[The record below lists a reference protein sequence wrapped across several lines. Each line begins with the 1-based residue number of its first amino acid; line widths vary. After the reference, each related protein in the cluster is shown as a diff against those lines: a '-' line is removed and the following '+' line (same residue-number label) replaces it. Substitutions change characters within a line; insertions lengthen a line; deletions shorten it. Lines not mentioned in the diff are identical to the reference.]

1 MSKGP
6 RAAETVPTLGRA
18 RHSWDQTLGQD
29 SSAAWNVVKTLL
41 PETTQSQNIRLC
53 SYLLK
58 QWTKLYSLK
67 KHSHKLLGYVC
78 TSWNNEQN
86 FTPWNHT
93 NSHTI
98 LGYDCT
104 SWNTEQNFTPWNHT
118 VAKYSVTFVP
128 FETMNKH
135 TNSHKLFGYVCT
147 PWNCE
152 QNFTPWNWTN
162 GCKTSQVLI
171 IPVVNQ
177 SFTRE
182 EKRPVLHN
190 IFRILSLE
198 NKMRLKGEDYGTWLS
213 PLLVLT

>member
-93 NSHTI
+93 
-98 LGYDCT
+98 
-104 SWNTEQNFTPWNHT
+104 

-135 TNSHKLFGYVCT
+135 TNSHKPFGYVCT